1 MVNYSRKR
9 SCMPP
14 FCYLP
19 QINISKNDHACH
31 PFVICLKLKS
41 GYLSEINIRG
51 HQNVLPFCHLVNLY
65 SRICWRFLHCSVLAE
80 TSRREPPKQS
90 PDGSICLPIYLS
102 RQRSPTDML
111 GTRGTPVTATLVRSS
126 SEGRSTA
133 QLIMKRPNDG
143 PVKRSC
149 A

>member
-31 PFVICLKLKS
+31 PFVISLKLKS

-80 TSRREPPKQS
+80 TSRRAPQTESGQFDLLAHILIATTIPHRHVGYARYAS
-90 PDGSICLPIYLS
+90 DGDPHQKVVV
-102 RQRSPTDML
+102 RRS
-111 GTRGTPVTATLVRSS
+111 
-126 SEGRSTA
+126 
-133 QLIMKRPNDG
+133 
-143 PVKRSC
+143 
-149 A
+149 

>member
-1 MVNYSRKR
+1 MHILLLGPRGQWMVNYSRKR

-41 GYLSEINIRG
+41 GYLSEINISG
-51 HQNVLPFCHLVNLY
+51 HQNVLPFCYLVNLY

-80 TSRREPPKQS
+80 TSRRAPQTES
-90 PDGSICLPIYLS
+90 LRFDLLAHIHLLS

-111 GTRGTPVTATLVRSS
+111 GTRGPPVTATLVR
-126 SEGRSTA
+126 RS
-133 QLIMKRPNDG
+133 
-143 PVKRSC
+143 
-149 A
+149 